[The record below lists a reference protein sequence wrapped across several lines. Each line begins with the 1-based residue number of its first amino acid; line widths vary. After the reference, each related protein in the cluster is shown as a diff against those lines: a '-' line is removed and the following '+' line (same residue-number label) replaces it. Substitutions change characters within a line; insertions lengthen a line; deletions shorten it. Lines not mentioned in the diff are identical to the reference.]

1 MPEAFFHLRFNLFL
15 PAVTFTAFIFATF
28 GVETLFGFVGLAGD
42 ALFASA
48 GKDLVMEKQP
58 AIRL

>member
-1 MPEAFFHLRFNLFL
+1 MRLSLFL

-28 GVETLFGFVGLAGD
+28 GAETLFGFAGLAGEV
-42 ALFASA
+42 LFASS
-48 GKDLVMEKQP
+48 GNDLVMEKHP